1 MQAYHE
7 ALAGHGIGVG
17 QILLTRSDFSNRKR
31 ITNAQMTIEE
41 SAAPR
46 HAADHQRERY
56 GRRG

>member
-41 SAAPR
+41 LLR
-46 HAADHQRERY
+46 RGMLADHQRERY